1 MAENTAKK
9 FRLSFV
15 NAAEDVPRLVR
26 AYGKACQGEFAM
38 VLRPPDQRGLL
49 VLVRKEGAAYWRTY
63 DSTADAPQVPEM
75 SVSAKDAVRMIQVEQ
90 KAIRV
95 AGPITLRGTW
105 SGWLHCDAGTPRVE
119 LERKLAQYGILRI
132 VSGADGW
139 TWTVERTEKWFS
151 KAGSDTG
158 VAASLLKAIEG
169 GLARA
174 MGLLGEA
181 CSVRDTRRRA
191 ALDTSFATEH
201 PITPAREAKDPTER
215 LKVKEPR
222 KTRAGTPPAV
232 DAPAPVPDAPA
243 TPSAMR
249 RMAEEAAAEA
259 DALAAIRDV
268 PWVWME
274 SSAKDDAVDWFN
286 KNGMED
292 LAEQILGFQ
301 GGPDRPVDAFLQM
314 LREQLDEL
322 NPVAETKAHA
332 LTVLKHLADG
342 WKLAPALLER
352 ARRLIRYAAT
362 MSGAPMCRGKEQ
374 KESVAAVEKALSAYT
389 EARDAIARGEP
400 VDGVR
405 KLRSIA
411 QWAAIAAAKAGRSCA
426 AGQTSLT
433 AGVGRVDTLQP
444 GDRAAL
450 VKEPRRVGT
459 VVELR
464 DAENV
469 VWREDG
475 QSPRMV
481 AASRLKAVEADSG
494 LVVVPMGRVPTT
506 PAELLATMTGH
517 TSTFAGSPTPGNA
530 KKWVKAALMHVGVE
544 GASLSARTVDDGSG
558 TRVAVR
564 IVLPPA
570 SVGGAEVE
578 RKLRIVD
585 SALGKKGAPRIG
597 LEGWSYG
604 GEEVRTARAPSAAVE
619 PEVDAA
625 KDKALIDAFSAA
637 VAVAMQQHP

>member
-1 MAENTAKK
+1 MADAAKK
-9 FRLSFV
+9 FRLSLV

-49 VLVRKEGAAYWRTY
+49 VLVRKDGAAYWRTH
-63 DSTADAPQVPEM
+63 DSTADAPQVPQM
-75 SVSAKDAVRMIQVEQ
+75 GVSARDAVRMIQIEQ
-90 KAIRV
+90 KAVRV
-95 AGPITLRGTW
+95 PGPITLRGTW
-105 SGWLHCDAGTPRVE
+105 SGWLHCDAGAPRVE
-119 LERKLAQYGILRI
+119 LERKLAQYGVLRI

-151 KAGSDTG
+151 KPGADTG
-158 VAASLLKAIEG
+158 GAASLVKAIEA

-191 ALDTSFATEH
+191 ALDSGYAVEH
-201 PITPAREAKDPTER
+201 PITPAREGKDPTER
-215 LKVKEPR
+215 LKPREPR
-222 KTRAGTPPAV
+222 KSRAGTPPAV

-243 TPSAMR
+243 TPAAMR
-249 RMAEEAAAEA
+249 RMADEATAEA
-259 DALAAIRDV
+259 DALAAIRNV
-268 PWVWME
+268 PWVWQE
-274 SSAKDDAVDWFN
+274 SSAKDDAVAWFN
-286 KNGMED
+286 ENGMED

-301 GGPDRPVDAFLQM
+301 GGPDRPVDAFLQT
-314 LREQLDEL
+314 LRDQVDEL
-322 NPVAETKAHA
+322 APIAETKAHA

-374 KESVAAVEKALSAYT
+374 KESVAAVQKAMEAYT

-426 AGQTSLT
+426 AGQTSLPIGGT
-433 AGVGRVDTLQP
+433 SLEP

-450 VKEPRRVGT
+450 VKEPHRVGT

-475 QSPRMV
+475 QSPKTV

-494 LVVVPMGRVPTT
+494 LVVVPLGRVPGT
-506 PAELLATMTGH
+506 ASELLAGMTGH
-517 TSTFAGSPTPGNA
+517 TNTFRGAPTAANA
-530 KKWVKAALMHVGVE
+530 KKWVKAALSHVGVE
-544 GASLSARTVDDGSG
+544 VASLSARTEGGRAFV
-558 TRVAVR
+558 RV
-564 IVLPPA
+564 VLPGTLEGDA
-570 SVGGAEVE
+570 GVE
-578 RKLRIVD
+578 KKLRLVAE
-585 SALGKKGAPRIG
+585 ALGKQAAPAIS
-597 LEGWSYG
+597 LEGWSF
-604 GEEVRTARAPSAAVE
+604 GEEAQRKPTRTDVPSE
-619 PEVDAA
+619 PGIDAA

-637 VAVAMQQHP
+637 VAAAMAGP

>member
-1 MAENTAKK
+1 MADNAAKK

-15 NAAEDVPRLVR
+15 NAAEDVPRLIR
-26 AYGKACQGEFAM
+26 AYGKACQGEFAL

-49 VLVRKEGAAYWRTY
+49 VLVRKEGAAYWRTH

-75 SVSAKDAVRMIQVEQ
+75 GVSAKDAVRLIQVEQ
-90 KAIRV
+90 KAVRV
-95 AGPITLRGTW
+95 PGPITLRGTW

-119 LERKLAQYGILRI
+119 LERKLAMYGVLRV
-132 VSGADGW
+132 VSGPAGW

-151 KAGSDTG
+151 KPGSDTG

-201 PITPAREAKDPTER
+201 PIVPAREGKDPTER
-215 LKVKEPR
+215 LKPREPR

-243 TPSAMR
+243 TPGAMQ
-249 RMAEEAAAEA
+249 RMADEATAEA
-259 DALAAIRDV
+259 DALASIRDV
-268 PWVWME
+268 PWVWQE

-286 KNGMED
+286 RNGMED
-292 LAEQILGFQ
+292 LAEQILAFQ
-301 GGPDRPVDAFLQM
+301 GGPDRPVDAFLQI
-314 LREQLDEL
+314 LRDQIDEL
-322 NPVAETKAHA
+322 DPIPEAKAHA
-332 LTVLKHLADG
+332 ATVLKHLADG
-342 WKLAPALLER
+342 WKLAPVLLER

-362 MSGAPMCRGKEQ
+362 MSGAAMCRGKEQ
-374 KESVAAVEKALSAYT
+374 KESVAAVENAIASYT

-400 VDGVR
+400 IDGVR

-411 QWAAIAAAKAGRSCA
+411 QWAAVAAAKAARACA
-426 AGQTSLT
+426 AGQTSMPIGGTSLE
-433 AGVGRVDTLQP
+433 P

-450 VKEPRRVGT
+450 VKEPGRVGT

-475 QSPRMV
+475 QNPRMV
-481 AASRLKAVEADSG
+481 AAARLKAVDADSG
-494 LVVVPMGRVPTT
+494 LVVVPLRQVPGT
-506 PAELLATMTGH
+506 ASEMLAGLTGH
-517 TSTFAGSPTPGNA
+517 TNTFRGAPTAANA
-530 KKWVKAALMHVGVE
+530 KKWVKAALSHVGVDA
-544 GASLSARTVDDGSG
+544 ASLSARTDGG
-558 TRVAVR
+558 RALVRV
-564 IVLPPA
+564 VLPGTLA
-570 SVGGAEVE
+570 RDAGVE
-578 RKLRIVD
+578 TKLRLVAE
-585 SALGKKGAPRIG
+585 ALRKKAAPAIS
-597 LEGWSYG
+597 LDGWSF
-604 GEEVRTARAPSAAVE
+604 GEEGQRAPARSGSAVE

-637 VAVAMQQHP
+637 VVAAMGAH